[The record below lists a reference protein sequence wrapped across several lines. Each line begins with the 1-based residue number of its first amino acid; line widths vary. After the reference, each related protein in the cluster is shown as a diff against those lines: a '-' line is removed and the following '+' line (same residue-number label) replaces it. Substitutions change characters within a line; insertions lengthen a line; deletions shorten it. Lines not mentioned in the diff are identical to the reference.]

1 MDIEKQGPCI
11 WIFLT
16 RLNVCQIVVHSAT
29 AFQSGRPTFGGN
41 LPNFNKLQLFT
52 HLVLFDPIPE
62 RQRIRVHDQ
71 CGSLSVRG
79 NNTRGSGKT
88 QVGAG
93 SHKKAKG
100 KVVTLV
106 EQSVVVLD
114 EADHPLSDFGQGVGQ
129 FDADAIKAP
138 LQTFKMLIECEKIAR
153 KRANLLCDG
162 TPLDESPI
170 VNGDRYFGCRDKL
183 TVP

>member
-1 MDIEKQGPCI
+1 M
-11 WIFLT
+11 
-16 RLNVCQIVVHSAT
+16 
-29 AFQSGRPTFGGN
+29 
-41 LPNFNKLQLFT
+41 
-52 HLVLFDPIPE
+52 
-62 RQRIRVHDQ
+62 HDQ
-71 CGSLSVRG
+71 SGSLSVRG

-183 TVP
+183 TVPLSQRFRHWETIHGLKLTGGDDQVAFTRPSSRSS